1 MRKIVRK
8 ELLGSTIAIIYA
20 ILMIVARLPLII
32 ITMMLTESGKVL
44 GCQYILNGYMA
55 NIFHGWYLL
64 AGILAYR
71 SRKRVAM
78 KERNNSIM
86 RWIIEISFLIFSTLP
101 LIPLINVFVLSTKN
115 QYITNTVI
123 EDPVAYLPIYQIWT
137 MVAYYIQLR
146 KSLKENKG
154 EEQG

>member
-8 ELLGSTIAIIYA
+8 ELLGSTIAITYA
-20 ILMIVARLPLII
+20 ILMIVAKLPAII
-32 ITMMLTESGKVL
+32 VIMILTGSGQVL

-55 NIFHGWYLL
+55 NLFHGWYLL

-71 SRKRVAM
+71 SRKRVVM
-78 KERNNSIM
+78 KERNNSTN
-86 RWIIEISFLIFSTLP
+86 RWIIEIVFLVFSTLP
-101 LIPLINVFVLSTKN
+101 LIPLFNVFVLSTEN
-115 QYITNTVI
+115 HSIRNTVI

-146 KSLKENKG
+146 KSFQEDTG